1 VTIRILIADDHA
13 VVAEGLRSLI
23 EAQRDMEVVGLA
35 GNGREAVRHALEKKP
50 DVVIMDNAMP
60 ELNGIEAT
68 RVISERGGHSRI
80 VMLSM
85 HSSCAYIHRALQ
97 AGARGYVLKQ
107 SVGRELV
114 DAIRT
119 VHAGRRYLSTRLAD
133 DMLDRLV
140 SDVPE
145 DPLSRLSARER
156 QVLQMIAESHSTA
169 DIAGTLSLSRKTV
182 ETYRWRMMDKLGL
195 HDVASLVKF
204 AIQHGVVTLD

>member
-23 EAQRDMEVVGLA
+23 EAQCDMEVVGLA

-68 RVISERGGHSRI
+68 RVISERGAYSRI

-85 HSSCAYIHRALQ
+85 HSSSAYVHRALQ

-133 DMLDRLV
+133 DMLDRLL

-169 DIAGTLSLSRKTV
+169 DIAGKLSLSRKTV

-195 HDVASLVKF
+195 HDVASLIKF